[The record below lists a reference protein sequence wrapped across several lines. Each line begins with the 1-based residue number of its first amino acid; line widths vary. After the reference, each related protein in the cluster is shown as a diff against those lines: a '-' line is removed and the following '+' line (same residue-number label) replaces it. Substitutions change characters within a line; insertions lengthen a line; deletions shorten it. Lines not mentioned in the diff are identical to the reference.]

1 MSLNKR
7 FISMFLSMCVL
18 VTFMFQSVH
27 VYSHLA
33 ADYFSEAPHKH
44 QHDKFANHHSDDCQ
58 ICHFTF
64 SPFTTGSADVIVF
77 YSNISYPRLNVVYQ
91 ESLLETSFT
100 FIQLRG
106 PPVFV

>member
-7 FISMFLSMCVL
+7 FISMFLSMCVV

-27 VYSHLA
+27 IYSHFA
-33 ADYFSEAPHKH
+33 TDFFSDASHKH
-44 QHDKFANHHSDDCQ
+44 NHDKLTTQHSDDCQ

-64 SPFTTGSADVIVF
+64 SPFISVSADAITF
-77 YSNISYPRLNVVYQ
+77 YQQSSYPQLNIAYK
-91 ESLLETSFT
+91 EFFIKSSLN
-100 FIQLRG
+100 FIALRG